1 MDDMA
6 SERLDS
12 VENEM
17 EEFFDVNEVDDVD
30 DDNPMSSSSINRR
43 KMLSKDVDFY
53 NRRDSKAHPN
63 QRS

>member
-30 DDNPMSSSSINRR
+30 DAFPRWVNRI
-43 KMLSKDVDFY
+43 
-53 NRRDSKAHPN
+53 
-63 QRS
+63 Q